1 MHRYVS
7 GLLLLLCLTAAVA
20 EAQQGSSAIRGRV
33 TDEQMAVLPG
43 VSILV
48 THAES
53 GTIRETTTNED
64 GTYLIQGLLPGP
76 YKVSAQLTGFRRVT
90 QEDLVVRIGMTL
102 QVDLALKIGA
112 VEENITVTAEAP
124 QVDLT
129 SAQVGGNVPA

>member
-1 MHRYVS
+1 MRRYLPVPA
-7 GLLLLLCLTAAVA
+7 LLLLLLTTSVA

-33 TDEQMAVLPG
+33 TDEQNAVLPG
-43 VSILV
+43 VSIVV

-53 GTIRETTTNED
+53 GTIREATTTGD
-64 GTYLIQGLLPGP
+64 GTYLVQGLLPGP

-90 QEDLVVRIGMTL
+90 QEDLVVRIGTTL
-102 QVDLALKIGA
+102 QVDLSLKVGA

-129 SAQVGGNVPA
+129 SAQVGGN